1 MCGLFTG
8 PNSSDTTDNTDSHDE
23 LQRGLAIGDICEH
36 NGLTEEQR
44 AHSATPNHASASSE
58 SSSHLSGSEASGGLE
73 YSSALEDTQDPD
85 IVLHKS
91 VSVSTHTS
99 SVTTTM
105 GNRVP
110 QNGVSFSKLNLNPD
124 SNEAS
129 DTDKVAIPPQSSSG
143 LRIPW
148 SNKTKKFDS
157 DFSTAPLS
165 SETSDMDTSGHE
177 KVCSDGGSTG
187 DLTAISQDSRSD
199 DLIPSSHSAS
209 ASRGI
214 RPSGGGKK
222 KRDGRTL
229 PPNYAIR
236 KKEAGTTASP
246 PPKRQL
252 QASLSTPLK
261 TNGQALPK
269 QQVATVVSD
278 SNGRV
283 TSKAPHRPKPPIA
296 AKPAKPEVKPKP
308 PAGSKG
314 GTQSQQNHQHT
325 NCSSDVEAVDFASEH
340 TNVPSNTRSRSEL
353 AIPHIGSPKA
363 PQKCLRKVSSESNVI
378 KGVSSS
384 PFVPNKLSNVCEE
397 SEGKKENRLSKAQSP
412 RPTRFS
418 PRPQLLPTKPKP
430 PVTVSRRVS
439 PTPQPKPKTSP
450 KSPPAQRKIFSIDDP
465 ASSETASSLPSSPFM
480 TKRKPVPAQKPSV
493 PLKRPGLFHPSASSA
508 AILVPS
514 SGECGSNSAS
524 PLVNRKFSSNGEGES
539 GPPAKPYTKRREA
552 LQVGQPQSSPTVTP
566 SVSPTP
572 HQLPPRSPVLRRG
585 DGELG
590 GSPRTALVQPASQT
604 ASSSSQEEAP
614 PPVPHRKGERKS
626 IALSEAVAKMSG
638 LSPSTESSSQT
649 PPPVLRNLKPAQR
662 EETPSTG
669 KKLKTLRRPPPTPP
683 LSPSPPPL
691 PVLAKTITRSTSSIT
706 AARTADP
713 ASPKRHSLFIN
724 PPLSEDDVP
733 QTNSNRSEKKKEFE
747 KLYQQSVIANSTAET
762 PKKSDSESS
771 ESSTPT
777 VHRKPH
783 RHHTHYELTFI
794 DSEKPPVLLKCAS
807 EASCI
812 GLPKSSDSVPPPLP
826 SQPIPSKKGR
836 HQLLKR
842 GPIRARDSTSPPSQ
856 KSDEGNNSGSSE
868 NSTRIRPTLSKN
880 RIYDEISDMPA
891 EKSEKSKKS
900 KSPGFFSKLTRN
912 DSKES
917 VSTKATGRAES
928 PFRREAKSFSS
939 IMLRRSNSDR
949 FKNKLSLVPTGN
961 AFVAAKTAVHRTP
974 SVDKLD
980 DRMERSVRMSAAK
993 EEGESSSDD
1002 EETAV
1007 SPTQQGTCTGRLN
1020 ITCTCAKHT
1029 QWQNMYTIR
1038 IYMHMY
1044 ICAEKPNSRTHVQNQ
1059 QLCVCNCV
1067 L

>member
-1 MCGLFTG
+1 MSVLFTG

-23 LQRGLAIGDICEH
+23 LQRGLAIGEICDH
-36 NGLTEEQR
+36 NGLTEEHR

-58 SSSHLSGSEASGGLE
+58 SSSHLSASEASGGLE
-73 YSSALEDTQDPD
+73 YPSALEDTPDPD

-110 QNGVSFSKLNLNPD
+110 QPAVSFSQLNSANHD

-129 DTDKVAIPPQSSSG
+129 DTDKASMPPQPSSVQPK
-143 LRIPW
+143 LRVPW

-199 DLIPSSHSAS
+199 MSSDLIPSSHSAS
-209 ASRGI
+209 ASGGK
-214 RPSGGGKK
+214 RPVSGKK

-229 PPNYAIR
+229 PQNYAIR

-246 PPKRQL
+246 PPSKRQL

-261 TNGQALPK
+261 TNGNASPK

-308 PAGSKG
+308 PVGGKG
-314 GTQSQQNHQHT
+314 GTQSHQNT

-340 TNVPSNTRSRSEL
+340 TNTTSNARSRSEL

-378 KGVSSS
+378 KVVSSS
-384 PFVPNKLSNVCEE
+384 PTFVPNQLSNVCEE
-397 SEGKKENRLSKAQSP
+397 SEGKDNRLKKAQSP

-450 KSPPAQRKIFSIDDP
+450 KSPPAQRKLFTIDDP

-480 TKRKPVPAQKPSV
+480 TKRKPVPAQKPTV
-493 PLKRPGLFHPSASSA
+493 PLKRPGLFHTSASSA

-514 SGECGSNSAS
+514 SGECSNSTS
-524 PLVNRKFSSNGEGES
+524 PLVKKKLSSNGDGEN
-539 GPPAKPYTKRREA
+539 GPPAKPYTKRREVF
-552 LQVGQPQSSPTVTP
+552 QMGQTQSSPTLTP

-572 HQLPPRSPVLRRG
+572 LQLPPRSPVLRRRDG
-585 DGELG
+585 DLV
-590 GSPRTALVQPASQT
+590 GSPGSPSIQPAT
-604 ASSSSQEEAP
+604 HTTSSSSQEEAP

-626 IALSEAVAKMSG
+626 VALSEAVAKMAG
-638 LSPSTESSSQT
+638 LSPSTESTSQT
-649 PPPVLRNLKPAQR
+649 PPPVLRNLKPPAQR

-669 KKLKTLRRPPPTPP
+669 KKPKTLRRPPPTPP

-691 PVLAKTITRSTSSIT
+691 PVLSKTITRSTSSIT
-706 AARTADP
+706 TARTADP

-724 PPLSEDDVP
+724 PPLPEIDVP
-733 QTNSNRSEKKKEFE
+733 QMNDNRSEKKKEFE
-747 KLYQQSVIANSTAET
+747 KLYQQSIANSTADT
-762 PKKSDSESS
+762 PKKSDS

-777 VHRKPH
+777 VHRKPY
-783 RHHTHYELTFI
+783 RHNTHYELTFI

-856 KSDEGNNSGSSE
+856 KSDEGNRSDAQSGSSE
-868 NSTRIRPTLSKN
+868 TSARIRHTTSKN
-880 RIYDEISDMPA
+880 RIYDEINDMPA
-891 EKSEKSKKS
+891 EKAKKS
-900 KSPGFFSKLTRN
+900 RSPGFFSKLTRN

-917 VSTKATGRAES
+917 VSTKGTGRPES

-980 DRMERSVRMSAAK
+980 DRMERSVRMSAPQA
-993 EEGESSSDD
+993 EGESSSDD
-1002 EETAV
+1002 EETAL
-1007 SPTQQGTCTGRLN
+1007 SPTQQGTCTGVYTC
-1020 ITCTCAKHT
+1020 TCTCAKYT
-1029 QWQNMYTIR
+1029 QWQNMY
-1038 IYMHMY
+1038 MHAHVCMY
-1044 ICAEKPNSRTHVQNQ
+1044 RKIQ
-1059 QLCVCNCV
+1059 
-1067 L
+1067 